1 MEVESQRSEALGRV
15 AEMIEDIRVGMVT
28 TVDEH
33 LRLVSRPMSVL
44 RVDGSADLWFFTNAT
59 SARAHQLSQVNVSFA
74 DAGKSSF
81 VSVFG
86 RGELVYDRE
95 LVHELWSPMAK
106 PWFPLGPDDP
116 DLVLLHVIT
125 EGAEYWDAASSK
137 IVRALATAASIVS
150 GRPVGMGDHGKLN
163 A

>member
-1 MEVESQRSEALGRV
+1 MEVETQRSEALGRV
-15 AEMIEDIRVGMVT
+15 AEMIDDIRVGMVT
-28 TVDEH
+28 TVD
-33 LRLVSRPMSVL
+33 
-44 RVDGSADLWFFTNAT
+44 
-59 SARAHQLSQVNVSFA
+59 
-74 DAGKSSF
+74 
-81 VSVFG
+81 
-86 RGELVYDRE
+86 
-95 LVHELWSPMAK
+95 ELWSPMAK

-137 IVRALATAASIVS
+137 LVRALATAASIVS

>member
-1 MEVESQRSEALGRV
+1 MQVEAQRSEDLGKV
-15 AEMIEDIRVGMVT
+15 AEMIEDIRIGMVT

-33 LRLVSRPMSVL
+33 LRLVSRPMAVL
-44 RVDGSADLWFFTNAT
+44 RVDESADLWFFT
-59 SARAHQLSQVNVSFA
+59 SAASGKTHQLAQVNVSFA

-95 LVHELWSPMAK
+95 LVHSLWSPMAK
-106 PWFPLGPDDP
+106 PWFPKGPDDP
-116 DLVLLHVIT
+116 DLVLLHVVT

-137 IVRALATAASIVS
+137 LVRALATAASIVS